1 MIFLRPG
8 FTIDTIEKEIYW
20 YIAILSSQKHTT
32 QVLRSNTYLVIQ
44 TVVHWVGLK
53 VHIGVCLKK
62 LIIIQLIATTTT
74 QEVKVI

>member
-1 MIFLRPG
+1 MIKAV
-8 FTIDTIEKEIYW
+8 TTIEKEIYW

-44 TVVHWVGLK
+44 TVVQWVGLK